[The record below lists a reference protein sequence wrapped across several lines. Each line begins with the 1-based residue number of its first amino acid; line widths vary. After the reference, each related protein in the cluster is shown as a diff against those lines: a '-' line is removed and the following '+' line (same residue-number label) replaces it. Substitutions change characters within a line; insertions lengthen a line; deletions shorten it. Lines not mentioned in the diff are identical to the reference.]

1 MTSGRKI
8 GAVDSKTRTQLL
20 DAAEQL
26 IIEEGYPA
34 VTSRRVGRKADV
46 TPQLVHYYFRTMDD
60 LFVEVFRRRAD
71 AGLARFEES
80 VLASPTLRTIWEFS
94 TQGAILDVE
103 FTALAHHN
111 KAVRGELARYA
122 ERFHQLQLRA
132 ITGVLGADS
141 AVPAEVIL
149 LGITGLS
156 QVIAVEQSLGVE
168 AGHDKAL
175 AFIERYL
182 DQLEGRPPG

>member
-1 MTSGRKI
+1 MTGRKI

-26 IIEEGYPA
+26 IVEEGYPA

-46 TPQLVHYYFRTMDD
+46 TPQLVHYYFRTMDE

-71 AGLARFEES
+71 AGLARFEQS
-80 VLASPTLRTIWEFS
+80 LRDSPTLRTIWEFS
-94 TQGAILDVE
+94 TQGAILDIE

-111 KAVRGELARYA
+111 PAIRGELARYA
-122 ERFHQLQLRA
+122 ERFHQLQLQA
-132 ITGVLGADS
+132 ITEVLGADGD
-141 AVPAEVIL
+141 VPAEVIL

-156 QVIAVEQSLGVE
+156 QVIAVERSLGVN

-175 AFIERYL
+175 AFIEQYL
-182 DQLEGRPPG
+182 DRLEGPKGG